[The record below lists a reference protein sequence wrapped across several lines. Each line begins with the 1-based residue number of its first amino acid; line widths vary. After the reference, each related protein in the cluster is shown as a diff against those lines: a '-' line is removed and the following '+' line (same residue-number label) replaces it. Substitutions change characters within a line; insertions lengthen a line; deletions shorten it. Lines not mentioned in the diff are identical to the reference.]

1 MTETYLQSS
10 RIGLAL
16 ELTSPNRRRAG
27 PLVLF
32 SVQRGTIE
40 SNSMKH
46 HFLMLYHPNAAPKK
60 TPGQR
65 NN

>member
-32 SVQRGTIE
+32 PVQRGTIE

-46 HFLMLYHPNAAPKK
+46 HFLML
-60 TPGQR
+60 
-65 NN
+65 